1 MFRVLIEVLSDVVQL
16 ELRYPPRLV
25 QSKPFSSLVLSS
37 ERPQMFKEQCC
48 LIILSFLNIIVT
60 VVGLKQSR
68 KKVQKLNYEKVFA
81 SLEVS
86 LGKNIGKQLVKTNS
100 QFDKDPC
107 SMH

>member
-1 MFRVLIEVLSDVVQL
+1 
-16 ELRYPPRLV
+16 
-25 QSKPFSSLVLSS
+25 
-37 ERPQMFKEQCC
+37 MFKEQCC

-86 LGKNIGKQLVKTNS
+86 LGKNIGKQLVKTAGKPAGNWRAAA
-100 QFDKDPC
+100 DPPG
-107 SMH
+107 